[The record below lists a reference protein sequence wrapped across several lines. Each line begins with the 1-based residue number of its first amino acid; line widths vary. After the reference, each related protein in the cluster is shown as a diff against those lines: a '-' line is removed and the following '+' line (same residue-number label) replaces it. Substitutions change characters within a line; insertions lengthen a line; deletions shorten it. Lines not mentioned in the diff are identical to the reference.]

1 MSLLSWI
8 DSGKIEKFRRKLFEM
23 DGKSRVGMRNWEFL
37 DHTGHT
43 SSLIKSNSGVSIAD
57 NASVDQPTFLKMNTY
72 PDRNTIIDE
81 SNSEVS
87 AMDFSWNP
95 QRNFLSHKK
104 NLTPIPSTQ
113 VGSEMVR
120 MPEAPENTLHG
131 DELAMKPAKVRK
143 QQASGK
149 SANHIASKALR
160 PKEPKKPPSV
170 PRKKKDKP
178 VSVGKREKK
187 NQNEIVDG
195 AMLDLST
202 IPVPVCSCTGVP
214 RQCYRWGAGG
224 WQSSCC
230 TTNISEYP
238 LPMSSSRPGARL
250 AGRKMSIGAYG
261 KLLQKLAAEG
271 HDFSFAVDL
280 KIHWARHGTNKFVTI
295 R

>member
-1 MSLLSWI
+1 M
-8 DSGKIEKFRRKLFEM
+8 GRA
-23 DGKSRVGMRNWEFL
+23 
-37 DHTGHT
+37 
-43 SSLIKSNSGVSIAD
+43 GVQISD
-57 NASVDQPTFLKMNTY
+57 NASVDQQAFLKMNTF
-72 PDRNTIIDE
+72 PDRNTMIDE

-87 AMDFSWNP
+87 AMEFSWNT

-104 NLTPIPSTQ
+104 NLTPLPSTQ
-113 VGSEMVR
+113 VGSEIVH
-120 MPEAPENTLHG
+120 MPETSENTLHV
-131 DELAMKPAKVRK
+131 DELETKAPKARK
-143 QQASGK
+143 QQASAK
-149 SANHIASKALR
+149 SANRVASKALR
-160 PKEPKKPPSV
+160 PKESKKQPSV

-178 VSVGKREKK
+178 PSVGKREKK
-187 NQNEIVDG
+187 NQDEVVDG
-195 AMLDLST
+195 AMVDLST

-271 HDFSFAVDL
+271 HDLSFAVDL
-280 KIHWARHGTNKFVTI
+280 KNHWARHGTNKFVTI